1 MNKIAF
7 FIVSIIA
14 SQTAFSAINHA
25 DKGKEQ
31 AQICSGCH
39 GENGKS
45 SIPGY
50 PNLAGQNKIYIEA
63 QLKAFR
69 DENRTSPIMS
79 PMAKSLS
86 DEEITSLA
94 DYYSNI

>member
-1 MNKIAF
+1 MNKIYF
-7 FIVSIIA
+7 FVVSLIVSQA
-14 SQTAFSAINHA
+14 SFSATNHA

-50 PNLAGQNKIYIEA
+50 PNLAGQNKIYIET
-63 QLKAFR
+63 QLKNFR
-69 DENRTSPIMS
+69 DDNRTSPIMS

-86 DEEITSLA
+86 DEEIVSLA
-94 DYYSNI
+94 DYYSKI